1 MELSYRTPNTL
12 SLELNLDELSSLEE
26 IYEEM
31 LLERSSSDPVSGA
44 LPERV
49 HYDKIPKVF
58 TSLDA
63 WPRRT
68 NLKCWACDFNF
79 ETRPLFVPLDIKDAS
94 GHGGGSNM
102 VEIPVHG
109 NMCSFPCAA
118 LYITANY
125 SRDQQWKL
133 FEYLFFLFKIF
144 RGRYVTK
151 IDVAPRKTLMQQY
164 GGNLEPHEFRKKIER
179 LETDILRRAV
189 DYEDPPD
196 RAYQDAQQMAPPS
209 LEALLSSVDY
219 DSDSDSELPSAAP
232 PAPASP
238 PSSRLRE
245 CARERA
251 DRLAETRRRMVLSGE
266 LLDDA

>member
-1 MELSYRTPNTL
+1 
-12 SLELNLDELSSLEE
+12 
-26 IYEEM
+26 M
-31 LLERSSSDPVSGA
+31 LLERSSSDPVSGV

-58 TSLDA
+58 TSLGA

-79 ETRPLFVPLDIKDAS
+79 ESRPLFVPLDIKDS
-94 GHGGGSNM
+94 GGS

-118 LYITANY
+118 LYITTNY

-151 IDVAPRKTLMQQY
+151 IDAAPRKTLMQQY
-164 GGNLEPHEFRKKIER
+164 GGGLEPYEFRKKIER
-179 LETDILRRAV
+179 LEADILRRAV
-189 DYEDPPD
+189 DYEDPSD
-196 RAYQDAQQMAPPS
+196 RAFDVQRVAAPS
-209 LEALLSSVDY
+209 LEALLSSVD
-219 DSDSDSELPSAAP
+219 SDSEPEDPPRAPSNVP
-232 PAPASP
+232 
-238 PSSRLRE
+238 SRLRE

-251 DRLAETRRRMVLSGE
+251 DRLAETRRQVTLSGE
-266 LLDDA
+266 LLDDG